1 MANPSKLHVDT
12 YKQVHDVIEPYHEKL
27 NDIDAQITKLSQDR
41 AVVNATLL
49 HELAS
54 LKLPN
59 EVIGALA
66 ARCW

>member
-1 MANPSKLHVDT
+1 MTNPSQLHVDT
-12 YKQVHDVIEPYHEKL
+12 YKHLHDVLEPYHEKL
-27 NDIDAQITKLSQDR
+27 NNLDAQITQLGHDR

-54 LKLPN
+54 LKLTS